1 MYAALIGAAVSLIS
15 NMIGQVNSDEQ
26 RRKATQLLQEQFG
39 HLKGIDIPKLTELA
53 VQQQASTTGTS
64 PEAAQS
70 RGLQLK
76 ALEGLGREV
85 DFQGMTPEDRA
96 AYQQAQLQA
105 GQTAGGLRGAVEQQ
119 AAQRGLS
126 QGMGSYVGALTGS
139 QGAANM
145 AAGQGMQAAAQS
157 RQRYLQALEGLGQ
170 GAGSMRGQDY
180 QAAMAQD
187 AINRF
192 NAEQRARGSQQY
204 YQNQLGQYGLGVE
217 QAQMLSGLGMQ
228 AADRAQRQ
236 GATYGAA
243 GSQMIQGLGALADT
257 RGRQRQQDQQDE
269 ESDYTTTD
277 PADY

>member
-15 NMIGQVNSDEQ
+15 NMIGQVKSDEQ
-26 RRKATQLLQEQFG
+26 RARAQRLLEEQFG
-39 HLKGIDIPKLTELA
+39 HLKGIDIPKLTDLA
-53 VQQQASTTGTS
+53 VKQQGTSMGTS
-64 PEAAQS
+64 PEAAQA
-70 RGLQLK
+70 RGLQMK

-85 DFQGMTPEDRA
+85 DFRGMTPEDRA
-96 AYQQAQLQA
+96 AYQQAQLAA
-105 GQTAGGLRGAVEQQ
+105 GQTAAGLRGAVEQQ
-119 AAQRGLS
+119 AAQRGLA
-126 QGMGSYVGALTGS
+126 QGMGSYVGALTGA

-180 QAAMAQD
+180 QAAAAQD

-192 NAEQRARGSQQY
+192 NAEQQARGAQQY
-204 YQNQLGQYGLGVE
+204 YNNQLGQYGLGVE

-228 AADRAQRQ
+228 GADRTQRQ
-236 GATYGAA
+236 AATYGAA
-243 GSQMIQGLGALADT
+243 GNQMIMGLGALADT
-257 RGRQRQQDQQDE
+257 RGKQTKQDE
-269 ESDYTTTD
+269 EDYTTTD